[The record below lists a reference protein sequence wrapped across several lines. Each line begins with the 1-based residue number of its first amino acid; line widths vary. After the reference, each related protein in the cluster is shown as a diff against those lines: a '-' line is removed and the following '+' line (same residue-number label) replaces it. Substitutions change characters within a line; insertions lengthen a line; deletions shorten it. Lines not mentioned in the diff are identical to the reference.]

1 MNQTKIKYLENIK
14 VIFLSVVMFGLLLL
28 NSCKPS
34 ETKNT
39 IAVVEPSDMVYPLLD
54 TENSRWF
61 FFSSASRPFGMVNL
75 SPDTQVGGAW
85 GSGYRYKTD
94 TIKGFSHI
102 HAWQLSGL
110 SVMPVTINNGNKK
123 TIYKDFYSKFN
134 HDTEKVSPGYHNV
147 FLDRYKT
154 KVELTSTK
162 RVGFHRYN
170 FLEEKEKA
178 ILFNLNGK
186 LGPCDITGGK
196 LVKIGDYELSGEL
209 VNAPTFRRPK
219 PTKVFFSIKLNTK
232 IETITRDDETGNFL
246 INLSD
251 KESEVLMKVGI
262 SYTSVKNASLNM
274 KTELD
279 HWDFEKVKKES
290 RTEWNNMLGRIKVEG
305 NSETAQRRF
314 YTDLWHGLQ
323 GRRTISDVNGAYPDN
338 TGDTLR
344 IGQLPVD
351 ANGKPLFNHYNS
363 DAFWGAQWTLNTL
376 WGLVYPEIMDEF
388 VNSLMQYYKDGG
400 IVPRG
405 PSGGNYTYVMT
416 GASSTPFMVS
426 AIQKGIVTDDLE
438 SIYQA
443 LKKTHMPGG
452 IMEKA
457 GYEHK
462 TSIGGGLKY
471 YLEKGYVPYPIPE
484 GKFGHHQDGASLT
497 MEYAYQDF
505 TLAQLAKKLNH
516 KEDYQYF
523 LERSNNYKNTFDK
536 ESGWMRPREVNGKWH
551 GELDPYMYETGFN
564 ESNGAQS
571 TWFVPHD
578 ITGLAKLMGGKE
590 KAIAQL
596 NTQFETAEK
605 IGFTSG
611 SSHEREL
618 HPEYRRVPINYGN
631 QPSMQTAQIFNQLG
645 RQDLSQFW
653 TRKVVKSVFSGL
665 GTNTGF
671 NGDED
676 QGLMGSLSVLL
687 KVGLFQMNGGTTES
701 AEYEIGSPIFDKVTI
716 QLNPDYYKG
725 KELVIKT
732 INNSENN
739 IYVKN
744 VKLNN
749 KAITN
754 YKIAHKEIIK
764 GGLLVLEMTNKS
776 IKD

>member
-1 MNQTKIKYLENIK
+1 MNQTKIKYLKNFK
-14 VIFLSVVMFGLLLL
+14 GIFLGLGIFGLLLL
-28 NSCKPS
+28 NSCGSS
-34 ETKNT
+34 EIKETT
-39 IAVVEPSDMVYPLLD
+39 AVVEPVDMVYPLLD

-110 SVMPVTINNGNKK
+110 SVMPVAINNDNRK
-123 TIYKDFYSKFN
+123 TIYTDFYSKFN
-134 HDTEKVSPGYHNV
+134 HETEEVSPGYHQV
-147 FLDRYKT
+147 FLDRSQT

-170 FLEEKEKA
+170 FLEEKQKA
-178 ILFNLNGK
+178 ILFSLNGK
-186 LGPCDITGGK
+186 LGPCIITDGK
-196 LVKIGDYELSGEL
+196 LIKTGDYELSGEL
-209 VNAPTFRRPK
+209 VNAPTIRRPK
-219 PTKVFFSIKLNTK
+219 PTKVFFSVQLNTK
-232 IETITRDDETGNFL
+232 VKAVTKDTETGNYL
-246 INLSD
+246 IDLSD
-251 KESEVLMKVGI
+251 DKAEVLMKVAI
-262 SYTSVKNASLNM
+262 SYTSVKNASENM

-279 HWDFEKVKKES
+279 HWDFDTVIKES
-290 RTEWNNMLGRIKVEG
+290 RTEWNEMLGRIKVEG

-323 GRRTISDVNGAYPDN
+323 GRRTINDANGAYPDN
-338 TGDTLR
+338 TGDAFR

-351 ANGKPLFNHYNS
+351 ANGKPLFNHYNT
-363 DAFWGAQWTLNTL
+363 DAFWGAQWTINTL

-416 GASSTPFMVS
+416 GSSATPFMVS
-426 AIQKGIVTDDLE
+426 AIQKGIVTDNLE
-438 SIYQA
+438 GIYQA

-462 TSIGGGLKY
+462 TSLGGGLKH
-471 YLEKGYVPYPIPE
+471 YLEIGYVPYPIPE

-505 TLAQLAKKLNH
+505 TLAQLAKKLGH
-516 KEDYQYF
+516 KKDYEYF
-523 LERSNNYKNTFDK
+523 LKRSTNYKNTFDTA
-536 ESGWMRPREVNGKWH
+536 SGWMRPREVNGKWH
-551 GELDPYMYETGFN
+551 GDLDPYMYETGFN

-578 ITGLAKLMGGKE
+578 LAGLADLMGGKE

-596 NTQFETAEK
+596 NTQFKTAEK

-611 SSHEREL
+611 SSHDREL
-618 HPEYRRVPINYGN
+618 HPEYRRIPINYGN

-645 RQDLSQFW
+645 RPDLAQFW

-665 GTNTGF
+665 GPNTGF

-687 KVGLFQMNGGTTES
+687 KVGLFQMNGGTEKNP
-701 AEYEIGSPIFDKVTI
+701 EYQIGSPIFDKVTV

-725 KELVIKT
+725 KEFVIETK
-732 INNSENN
+732 NNSEENFY
-739 IYVKN
+739 IKN

-749 KAITN
+749 QSIDN
-754 YKIAHKEIIK
+754 LNISHQDIIN
-764 GGLLVLEMTNKS
+764 GGSLVLEMTNTLS
-776 IKD
+776 E